1 MKKICIIKHGSGNLG
16 SLKAMLNNMSLE
28 YFESNDLHL
37 IKKAS
42 HVILPGVG
50 SFKTVMQNLEKNLN
64 IDDFKN
70 FIVDSKTPLLGI
82 CIGMQLF
89 ATNGYE
95 DGVTKGLG
103 FIDGE
108 VVSLK
113 TFISNNLKAPHM
125 GWNNVNIRE
134 NFKSEFSEVDGLDFY
149 HVHNYFFNVEDE
161 SSIYGEVNY
170 GIKIPVIIKKNNI
183 LGVQFHPEKS
193 HSAGRKIMNYFLNQV
208 K

>member
-113 TFISNNLKAPHM
+113 TFISNNLKVPHM

-134 NFKSEFSEVDGLDFY
+134 NLKSEFSEVDGLDFY